1 MKNRFLA
8 VTPLL
13 AVMLAGCNGIGGNDN
28 NGPESEDGGPI
39 VVFSPDAAIQG
50 EIIVKMKAGAAD
62 GSVTRA
68 GAGLSG
74 NTQIDRVLM
83 NVGSVS
89 FERLFPACGRFE
101 ERTRREGLDRWFIAR
116 YDETVPAAEVAAML
130 SECDGVEV
138 IEYSIPTAVEEYSRS
153 AGASTGS
160 ATALGASMVGEAA
173 GASMVGEISRTGI
186 AAGASTGSATAATAA
201 YSSARNIPFPFNES
215 VRSQRMQWHYNNPG
229 NVYANSTVVG
239 ADADVYA
246 AWQLCTGNPDVIV
259 AVVDQGVKYD
269 HEDLAANMWVNK
281 GEIPGNGIDDDGNG
295 YIDDVYGFNFTD
307 NKGQLTFS
315 SDNMHGTHVAGT
327 IAAVNNNGLGVNGIA
342 GGSGNGD
349 GVRIMSCET
358 LGQSESGNSGGGLG
372 AQVRAIKYA
381 ADNGAVICQN
391 SWGYTAGALSKNDWT
406 RGNYSALSEAIN
418 YFIKYA
424 GLDENGNQE
433 GPMAGGIVIFA
444 AGNDA
449 SNELCYPASDEA
461 VVSVAATSWLGTP
474 SYFTNYG
481 KWVSLSAPGGDLSLN
496 SVYGGVYS
504 TSVAEDGGSAYE
516 GINGTSMACP
526 HVSGACALAVSW
538 YYGSEKRK
546 GLTSE
551 MLKEA
556 LLSSVTPVDPF
567 CTTPYF
573 GNMGAGS
580 LDTYQL
586 LLAVKK
592 VAMIPDQSVSVGGEK
607 TVDLT
612 EYFYKTDVLT
622 YTIANTGVVEV
633 SLSDSV
639 LTIKGVSKG
648 KTVIRITDGNE
659 SVRTIN
665 VTVE

>member
-1 MKNRFLA
+1 MKNRFLTI
-8 VTPLL
+8 TPLL
-13 AVMLAGCNGIGGNDN
+13 VMLAGCNGIGGNEN
-28 NGPESEDGGPI
+28 NGPGSEDSGPI
-39 VVFSPDAAIQG
+39 VVFSPEAAIQG
-50 EIIVKMKAGAAD
+50 EIIVKMKAGASD
-62 GSVTRA
+62 ETTTRA
-68 GAGLSG
+68 GGVTSG

-101 ERTRREGLDRWFIAR
+101 ARTKKEGLDRWFIAK
-116 YDETVPAAEVAAML
+116 YDETIPAKEVAEML
-130 SECDGVEV
+130 SGCDGVEV
-138 IEYSIPTAVEEYSRS
+138 IEYSIPTAETAYSKATVTEE
-153 AGASTGS
+153 A
-160 ATALGASMVGEAA
+160 VP
-173 GASMVGEISRTGI
+173 
-186 AAGASTGSATAATAA
+186 AATKT

-229 NVYANSTVVG
+229 NVYSNSTVVG

-281 GEIPGNGIDDDGNG
+281 EEIPDNGIDDDGNG
-295 YIDDVYGFNFTD
+295 YIDDVHGFNFTD
-307 NKGQLTFS
+307 NNGKLTFS
-315 SDNMHGTHVAGT
+315 AENMHGTHVAGT
-327 IAAVNNNGLGVNGIA
+327 IAAVNNNGIGVNGIA

-358 LGQSESGNSGGGLG
+358 LGASESGNSGGGLG

-406 RGNYSALSEAIN
+406 RGNYSALADAIH

-424 GLDENGNQE
+424 GLDENGEQE

-449 SNELCYPASDEA
+449 SDELCYPASDEA
-461 VVSVAATSWLGTP
+461 VVSVASTSWLGTP

-496 SVYGGVYS
+496 STYGGVYS

-538 YYGSEKRK
+538 YYGADKKK
-546 GLTSE
+546 GLTNE

-556 LLSSVTPVDPF
+556 LLSSVTPVDPY
-567 CTTPYF
+567 CEAPYF

-592 VAMIPDQSVSVGGEK
+592 VAMIPDITVSQGGEVSVN
-607 TVDLT
+607 LS

-622 YTIANTGVVEV
+622 YSVAAQGIVEV
-633 SLSDSV
+633 SLKDSV

-648 KTVIRITDGNE
+648 KTVIRITDGNQ

>member
-1 MKNRFLA
+1 MKNRFFTI
-8 VTPLL
+8 TPLL
-13 AVMLAGCNGIGGNDN
+13 VMLAGCNGIGGNDN
-28 NGPESEDGGPI
+28 NGPESEDNGPI
-39 VVFSPDAAIQG
+39 VVFSPEAAIQG

-62 GSVTRA
+62 KTVTRTR
-68 GAGLSG
+68 GVTSG
-74 NTQIDRVLM
+74 NTQIDRILM

-89 FERLFPACGRFE
+89 FERLFPVCGRFE
-101 ERTRREGLDRWFIAR
+101 ARTEKEGLDRWFIAK
-116 YDETVPAAEVAAML
+116 YDETIPAKEVANML
-130 SECDGVEV
+130 SGCDGVEV
-138 IEYSIPTAVEEYSRS
+138 IEYSIPTAASAYSK
-153 AGASTGS
+153 
-160 ATALGASMVGEAA
+160 
-173 GASMVGEISRTGI
+173 
-186 AAGASTGSATAATAA
+186 ATAAEDEEPVATMA
-201 YSSARNIPFPFNES
+201 YSPARNVPFPFNES

-269 HEDLAANMWVNK
+269 HEDLAANMWVNQ

-295 YIDDVYGFNFTD
+295 YVDDVNGYNFTD
-307 NKGQLTFS
+307 NNGTLTFS
-315 SDNMHGTHVAGT
+315 AENMHGTHVAGT
-327 IAAVNNNGLGVNGIA
+327 IAAVNNNGIGVNGIA

-358 LGQSESGNSGGGLG
+358 LGASESGNSGGGLG

-406 RGNYSALSEAIN
+406 RGDYSALSEAIA
-418 YFIKYA
+418 YFNKYA
-424 GLDENGNQE
+424 GLDENGDQE

-449 SNELCYPASDEA
+449 SDELCYPASDPG
-461 VVSVAATSWLGTP
+461 VVSVASTSWLGTP

-481 KWVSLSAPGGDLSLN
+481 KWVSVSAPGGDLSLN
-496 SVYGGVYS
+496 STYGGVYS
-504 TSVAEDGGSAYE
+504 TSVSGDGGSAYE

-538 YYGSEKRK
+538 YYGAEKKK
-546 GLTSE
+546 GLTGE

-556 LLSSVTPVDPF
+556 LLSSVRPVDPY
-567 CTTPYF
+567 CEAPYF

-592 VAMIPDQSVSVGGEK
+592 VALIPDITIGNGETK
-607 TVDLT
+607 TIDLS
-612 EYFYKTDVLT
+612 EYFFKTDILV
-622 YTIANTGVVEV
+622 YTVSNTGIVEV
-633 SLSDSV
+633 SLKDSV
-639 LTIKGVSKG
+639 MTIKGTGKG
-648 KTVIRITDGNE
+648 RTAIKVTDGNQ
-659 SVRTIN
+659 SVRNIN

>member
-1 MKNRFLA
+1 MKNRFLTI
-8 VTPLL
+8 TPLL
-13 AVMLAGCNGIGGNDN
+13 VMLAGCNGIGGNEN
-28 NGPESEDGGPI
+28 NGPGSKDYGPI
-39 VVFSPDAAIQG
+39 VVFSPEAAVQG
-50 EIIVKMKAGAAD
+50 EIILKMKAGAAD
-62 GSVTRA
+62 ATLTRA
-68 GAGLSG
+68 GGVTSG

-89 FERLFPACGRFE
+89 FERLFPSCGRFE
-101 ERTRREGLDRWFIAR
+101 ARTKKEGLDRWFIAR
-116 YDETVPAAEVAAML
+116 YDETIPAKEVAEML
-130 SECDGVEV
+130 SGCDGVEV
-138 IEYSIPTAVEEYSRS
+138 IEYSIPTVAASYSKSTTAEYEEPV
-153 AGASTGS
+153 
-160 ATALGASMVGEAA
+160 AT
-173 GASMVGEISRTGI
+173 R
-186 AAGASTGSATAATAA
+186 A

-229 NVYANSTVVG
+229 NVYSNSTVVG

-246 AWQLCTGNPDVIV
+246 AWQLCTGNPDVVV

-295 YIDDVYGFNFTD
+295 YIDDVNGYNFTD
-307 NKGQLTFS
+307 NNGKLTFS
-315 SDNMHGTHVAGT
+315 SENMHGTHVAGT
-327 IAAVNNNGLGVNGIA
+327 IAAVNNNGIGVNGIA

-358 LGQSESGNSGGGLG
+358 LGASESGNSGGGLG

-406 RGNYSALSEAIN
+406 RGNYSALADAIH

-424 GLDENGNQE
+424 GVDENGVQE

-496 SVYGGVYS
+496 STYGGVYS
-504 TSVAEDGGSAYE
+504 TSVAEDGSSAYE

-538 YYGSEKRK
+538 YYGAEKKK
-546 GLTSE
+546 GLTSD

-567 CTTPYF
+567 CEAPYF

-592 VAMIPDQSVSVGGEK
+592 VAMIPDVTVNRGSEASVNLS
-607 TVDLT
+607 

-622 YTIANTGVVEV
+622 YSVAAQGIVEV
-633 SLSDSV
+633 SLKDSV
-639 LTIKGVSKG
+639 LTIKGVSQG
-648 KTVIRITDGNE
+648 KTVIRITDGNQ

>member
-8 VTPLL
+8 ITPLIL
-13 AVMLAGCNGIGGNDN
+13 TLAGCNGIGDNDN
-28 NGPESEDGGPI
+28 NGPVSGDDRPI
-39 VVFSPDAAIQG
+39 VVFSPDAAIEG
-50 EIIVKMKAGAAD
+50 EIIVKMRPGAAD
-62 GSVTRA
+62 EQITRA
-68 GAGLSG
+68 GTGISG
-74 NTQIDRVLM
+74 DSQLDRVLM
-83 NVGSVS
+83 SVGSIS
-89 FERLFPACGRFE
+89 FERLFPDCGRFE
-101 ERTRREGLDRWFIAR
+101 RRTKAEGMDRWFIAR

-130 SECDGVEV
+130 TECDGVEV
-138 IEYSIPTAVEEYSRS
+138 IEYSIPTASSEYSKVS
-153 AGASTGS
+153 PELEYEEVPT
-160 ATALGASMVGEAA
+160 TK
-173 GASMVGEISRTGI
+173 
-186 AAGASTGSATAATAA
+186 A
-201 YSSARNIPFPFNES
+201 YSSARNVPFPFNES

-229 NVYANSTVVG
+229 NVYANSTVAG

-246 AWQLCTGNPDVIV
+246 AWQLCTGDPDVIV

-281 GEIPGNGIDDDGNG
+281 GEIADNGIDDDGNG
-295 YIDDVYGFNFTD
+295 YIDDVHGYNFTD
-307 NKGQLTFS
+307 NKGSITFS
-315 SDNMHGTHVAGT
+315 VDYMHGTHVAGT

-342 GGSGNGD
+342 GGSGKGD

-406 RGNYSALSEAIN
+406 RGNYSALSEAIS
-418 YFIKYA
+418 YFVKYA
-424 GLDENGNQE
+424 GIDENGVQE

-449 SNELCYPASDEA
+449 SDELCYPASDES
-461 VVSVAATSWLGTP
+461 VISVASTSWLGTP

-481 KWVSLSAPGGDLSLN
+481 KWVSISAPGGDLSLN
-496 SVYGGVYS
+496 SVYGGVFS

-538 YYGSEKRK
+538 YYGPEKRK

-567 CTTPYF
+567 CEAPYF

-580 LDTYQL
+580 LDTYGL

-592 VAMIPDQSVSVGGEK
+592 VAMIPDVSLRVGGEK
-607 TVDLT
+607 TVDLKD
-612 EYFYKTDVLT
+612 YFYKTDVLT
-622 YTIANTGVVEV
+622 YTMTSKGIVEIT
-633 SLSDSV
+633 LNDSV
-639 LTIKGVSKG
+639 MTIKGLSRG
-648 KTVIRITDGNE
+648 NTVIKVTDGNE